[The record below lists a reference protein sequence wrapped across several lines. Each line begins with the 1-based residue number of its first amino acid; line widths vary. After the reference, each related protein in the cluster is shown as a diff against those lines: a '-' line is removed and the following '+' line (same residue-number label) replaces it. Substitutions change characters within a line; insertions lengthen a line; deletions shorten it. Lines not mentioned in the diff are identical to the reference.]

1 MTDTIARLKT
11 AATHTYTDEAKLAIE
26 DAVSELARL
35 ETEAATW
42 RAQYECAWNLAV
54 CEKYWRNELQGRLS
68 EIAMANKLKQ
78 LKEDLNGPHEQG

>member
-1 MTDTIARLKT
+1 MTDTIARLTT
-11 AATHTYTDEAKLAIE
+11 AATHTYTDEAKRAIE

-35 ETEAATW
+35 EAEAATW

-54 CEKYWRNELQGRLS
+54 CEKYWRNQLEAKLS

-78 LKEDLNGPHEQG
+78 LKEELDGPSES